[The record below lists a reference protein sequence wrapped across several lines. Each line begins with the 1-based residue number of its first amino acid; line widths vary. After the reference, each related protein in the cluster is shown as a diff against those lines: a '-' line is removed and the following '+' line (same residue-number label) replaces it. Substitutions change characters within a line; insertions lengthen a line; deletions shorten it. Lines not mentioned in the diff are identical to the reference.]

1 MKEIDFN
8 QRAERKK
15 AVIWHIAGGW
25 LSNLIHIVQGLL
37 MIPLYLHYLGDRLYG
52 FWLATGGVLALIAMV
67 DVGVSVVTLQR
78 CAAAFGCKELASV
91 TQYFWHGAVVMA
103 GVLTLFLIAV
113 IAVGSAIPE
122 WLQIDPAF
130 QQIII
135 HCFYATS
142 IATMVHL
149 ANDFM
154 RNFAS
159 ALQRNHIPV
168 FAQTLG
174 DLVSLLG
181 ILLALV
187 LFELGLWAMVVGVL
201 LRTLVPFVINLLHT
215 RLMLR
220 SLGQRNRWSS
230 AIFKDY
236 ISMTPAILAAKASGK
251 LAQSLPAVLITR
263 AIGPEAT
270 VAFTVTMRV
279 LQMLQSF
286 INHALA
292 GLYGACSHYFSDPEV
307 SNQRQC
313 QTLAQLA
320 RSYFVAAGVG
330 VSLYALFNHGFI
342 AIWIS
347 EAQFAGQL
355 FTCLAAVAS
364 FIQVR
369 NSLFVGLGISVG
381 EIRAVELTQFFEQS
395 VRIGLIV
402 LGIYAVGLLGVPLAI
417 IIAGLLAQFRYIY
430 IFRRKGVLIAQALSP
445 LLWQWAP
452 LALLLAPIY
461 LAASLFVVDSWPRF
475 LSYTACA
482 AIPFGLLVLFF
493 LPGLKAQV
501 FKAIGR
507 LPLLP
512 RAVQTTR

>member
-1 MKEIDFN
+1 MKEIDFS

-15 AVIWHIAGGW
+15 AVIWHMTGGW
-25 LSNLIHIVQGLL
+25 LSNLILIVQGLL

-67 DVGVSVVTLQR
+67 DVGASVVTLQR
-78 CAAAFGCKELASV
+78 CAAAFGRKELASV
-91 TQYFWHGAVVMA
+91 TQYFWHGALVMA
-103 GVLTLFLIAV
+103 GVLALFWVTV
-113 IAVGSAIPE
+113 IAVGLVIQE
-122 WLQIDPAF
+122 WLQIDPVF
-130 QQIII
+130 QRIII
-135 HCFYATS
+135 HCFYVTS

-154 RNFAS
+154 RCFAS

-181 ILLALV
+181 ILLALL
-187 LFELGLWAMVVGVL
+187 LFELGLWALVLGAL

-220 SLGQRNRWSS
+220 SLGQRNRWS
-230 AIFKDY
+230 AVIFKDY
-236 ISMTPAILAAKASGK
+236 MSMTPAILAAKASGQF
-251 LAQSLPAVLITR
+251 AQNLPAVLITR
-263 AIGPEAT
+263 AIGPEAM

-279 LQMLQSF
+279 VLMVQSF
-286 INHALA
+286 INHALG
-292 GLYGACSHYFSDPEV
+292 GLYGACSHYFNDPTVAHE
-307 SNQRQC
+307 RQC
-313 QTLAQLA
+313 ETLAQIA
-320 RSYFVAAGVG
+320 RGYFVASVVG

-347 EAQFAGQL
+347 ETQFAGQL
-355 FTCLAAVAS
+355 FSCLAALAS

-381 EIRAVELTQFFEQS
+381 EIRSVEFTQFFEQTF
-395 VRIGLIV
+395 RIVLIV

-452 LALLLAPIY
+452 LALLLWPIY
-461 LAASLFVVDSWPRF
+461 LAATLFVVDSWPRF

-493 LPGLKAQV
+493 LPGLKAQI

-512 RAVQTTR
+512 SAVQTTR

>member
-1 MKEIDFN
+1 MKEIDFS

-78 CAAAFGCKELASV
+78 CAAAFGRKELGSV
-91 TQYFWHGAVVMA
+91 TLYFWHGAVVMA
-103 GVLTLFLIAV
+103 GVLSLFLIAV
-113 IAVGSAIPE
+113 IAVGSIIPE

-159 ALQRNHIPV
+159 ALQRNNIPV

-187 LFELGLWAMVVGVL
+187 RYELGLWALVVGVL

-215 RLMLR
+215 LLILR
-220 SLGQRNRWSS
+220 SLGQRNRWSI

-236 ISMTPAILAAKASGK
+236 MSMIPAILAAKASGQF
-251 LAQSLPAVLITR
+251 AQNLPAVLITR
-263 AIGPEAT
+263 SIGPEAT

-279 LQMLQSF
+279 LGLLQNV

-292 GLYGACSHYFSDPEV
+292 ALYGACSHYFSDPTVGNE
-307 SNQRQC
+307 RRC
-313 QTLAQLA
+313 QTLAQLS
-320 RSYFVAAGVG
+320 RGYFVGAGVG
-330 VSLYALFNHGFI
+330 VSLYALLNHGFI

-347 EAQFAGQL
+347 ETQFVGQL
-355 FTCLAAVAS
+355 FTCLAALAS

-381 EIRAVELTQFFEQS
+381 EIRAVEFTQFFEQT

-402 LGIYAVGLLGVPLAI
+402 WGIYAVGLLGVPLAI
-417 IIAGLLAQFRYIY
+417 IIAGLLAQFRYIN
-430 IFRRKGVLIAQALSP
+430 IFQRKDALIAQALSP
-445 LLWQWAP
+445 LLWQWLP
-452 LALLLAPIY
+452 LALLLWPIY
-461 LAASLFVVDSWPRF
+461 LAATLFVVDSWPRF
-475 LSYTACA
+475 LLYSACA
-482 AIPFGLLVLFF
+482 GIPFGLLVLFF
-493 LPGLKAQV
+493 LPGCKAQV
-501 FKAIGR
+501 VKAIGR
-507 LPLLP
+507 IPLLP
-512 RAVQTTR
+512 KAVQTTR